1 MAASVQ
7 DMGIDHG
14 RADIL
19 VPKEFLDGADVIA
32 CFKQMRGKRMSE
44 GVTTDMLNYACTADC
59 FLDAP
64 LKNRLMSVMPPL
76 FAGLGVLP
84 AVLLRKYPLPS
95 PFLWSV
101 GHRYTAPS
109 NRLNMLPTLRAASI
123 YPSTTLTYLVSI

>member
-32 CFKQMRGKRMSE
+32 CFKQMRGKGMSE
-44 GVTTDMLNYACTADC
+44 GVTTDMLNYARIADC

-64 LKNRLMSVMPPL
+64 LHFTSPYNSVL
-76 FAGLGVLP
+76 HGST
-84 AVLLRKYPLPS
+84 KS
-95 PFLWSV
+95 P
-101 GHRYTAPS
+101 R
-109 NRLNMLPTLRAASI
+109 R
-123 YPSTTLTYLVSI
+123 

>member
-1 MAASVQ
+1 MVASVQ

-19 VPKEFLDGADVIA
+19 VSKEFLDGSDVIA
-32 CFKQMRGKRMSE
+32 CCKQMRGKGMSE

-64 LKNRLMSVMPPL
+64 LMNRLMSVMPPL
-76 FAGLGVLP
+76 FVLP
-84 AVLLRKYPLPS
+84 ALIILFFMGQPNPPEYRV
-95 PFLWSV
+95 PFV
-101 GHRYTAPS
+101 PS
-109 NRLNMLPTLRAASI
+109 NRLNMLTTLRVSSI